1 MNERKGPGSR
11 IEFTSDACEVID
23 TILDI
28 FKTYPEL
35 ESLREEVGKRLKEK
49 FANPIDQSP
58 RDIWDLA
65 WILLYNTCQAWLAL
79 YPSWYQE
86 NHDLQ
91 RQVIT
96 AMQEIEAAKLASSQ
110 PQTSLMS
117 ATTIT
122 PPTLPNVTPAQS
134 SDVMLAPSD
143 ERFLKILRG
152 FGKRVAQLLD
162 NSSPP
167 TEDVMVTNTR
177 LDLVKA
183 LYAKIY
189 NSFEKDV
196 LTAIEPADKRLAHIR
211 SMVFRVLVEKENGFL
226 YHPAESLASVIP
238 TVIKDYY
245 NLIVESEP
253 ILDLDKDLGDF
264 KVRHLLGVCNEKL
277 SSPKTTDVD
286 ILVQLLQQYDPSWKS
301 PRQPG

>member
-1 MNERKGPGSR
+1 MTERKGPGNR

-28 FKTYPEL
+28 LKEYPAL
-35 ESLREEVGKRLKEK
+35 ASLREEVGKRLKIQ
-49 FANPIDQSP
+49 FANQIDQSKQAVWELAWQ
-58 RDIWDLA
+58 IWDKTYWA
-65 WILLYNTCQAWLAL
+65 WQNLH
-79 YPSWYQE
+79 PSRHQT
-86 NHDLQ
+86 NHAIHKDA
-91 RQVIT
+91 IK
-96 AMQEIEAAKLASSQ
+96 AMQEISAAKLASSQ

-122 PPTLPNVTPAQS
+122 PPIPPNVTPAQS
-134 SDVMLAPSD
+134 SDVMLPPSD

-152 FGKRVAQLLD
+152 FGKRIAQFLD

-167 TEDVMVTNTR
+167 TEDIMVTNTR

-183 LYAKIY
+183 LYAKMY
-189 NSFEKDV
+189 NSFKEDV
-196 LTAIEPADKRLAHIR
+196 LTAIEPNDKRLDHIR
-211 SMVFRVLVEKENGFL
+211 SMVFRVLAEKENGFL

-245 NLIVESEP
+245 NLIAESEP
-253 ILDLDKDLGDF
+253 LWDLGEDLGDF